1 MSNILIVKNIKDI
14 QQLHEQ
20 QQKQLQSH
28 HHHSVIYDYE
38 NGEKICKLC
47 GIVVQ
52 DKLYDS
58 ELDVDFYNHNSDTN
72 TVAPGSRILNENEMS
87 TTIADYNTKRAKRV
101 SSRKVRNMIKFYS
114 KVVSCSNK
122 KRNLQIA
129 LDLLGRIKNKLSLTS
144 VCIEDALLYYNKAVD
159 KGLTKGRSIKEMIVA
174 CVYVV
179 CKSSSIP
186 RTLKEISQIVQA
198 NEIFA
203 SKCYR
208 LLTRELRINHVQ
220 FKPSI
225 FIRKIADVANISE
238 KTVRES
244 IDMLLAIQNET
255 IFSGKNP
262 LSLAAAILY
271 ITCRKHKQK
280 ISQAKVASAANV
292 NIMTLRKR
300 LLEVRA
306 FILNTPFLN

>member
-129 LDLLGRIKNKLSLTS
+129 LDLSP
-144 VCIEDALLYYNKAVD
+144 VD
-159 KGLTKGRSIKEMIVA
+159 V
-174 CVYVV
+174 
-179 CKSSSIP
+179 
-186 RTLKEISQIVQA
+186 
-198 NEIFA
+198 
-203 SKCYR
+203 
-208 LLTRELRINHVQ
+208 
-220 FKPSI
+220 
-225 FIRKIADVANISE
+225 
-238 KTVRES
+238 
-244 IDMLLAIQNET
+244 
-255 IFSGKNP
+255 
-262 LSLAAAILY
+262 
-271 ITCRKHKQK
+271 
-280 ISQAKVASAANV
+280 
-292 NIMTLRKR
+292 
-300 LLEVRA
+300 
-306 FILNTPFLN
+306 